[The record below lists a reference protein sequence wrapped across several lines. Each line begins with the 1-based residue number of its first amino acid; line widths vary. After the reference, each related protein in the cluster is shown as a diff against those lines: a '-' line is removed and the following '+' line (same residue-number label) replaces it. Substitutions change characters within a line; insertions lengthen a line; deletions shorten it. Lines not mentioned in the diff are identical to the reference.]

1 MAKKQ
6 MNNFQRSSEQ
16 SSEVIRQQQQH
27 IGSNMPSG
35 RATAVADIP
44 AVKQSK
50 KPAVPTY
57 EQIAERARNI
67 WQERGCPTNQDES
80 IWYEAENQ
88 LKREL
93 SMY

>member
-1 MAKKQ
+1 MNKKQ
-6 MNNFQRSSEQ
+6 MNDYQRSSDI
-16 SSEVIRQQQQH
+16 SSESIRQQH
-27 IGSNMPSG
+27 NSSSNMQSS
-35 RATAVADIP
+35 RSAAVVEKP
-44 AVKQSK
+44 AVKQTK
-50 KPAVPTY
+50 KNVAPTY

-67 WQERGCPTNQDES
+67 WQDRGCPTNQDES

>member
-6 MNNFQRSSEQ
+6 MNNYQHSSSQ
-16 SSEVIRQQQQH
+16 SSDVMRQQQH
-27 IGSNMPSG
+27 IDSNMSSG
-35 RATAVADIP
+35 RASAVADKP
-44 AVKQSK
+44 AVKQTK
-50 KPAVPTY
+50 KSAVPTY

-93 SMY
+93 SAY

>member
-6 MNNFQRSSEQ
+6 MNNYQPGSNQGSD
-16 SSEVIRQQQQH
+16 VIRQQH
-27 IGSNMPSG
+27 INSNMQSG
-35 RATAVADIP
+35 RATMVADSP
-44 AVKQSK
+44 AVKQTK
-50 KPAVPTY
+50 KNAAPTY

>member
-6 MNNFQRSSEQ
+6 MNNYPRSSDQ
-16 SSEVIRQQQQH
+16 SSESIRQQNVS
-27 IGSNMPSG
+27 SNIQAG
-35 RATAVADIP
+35 RATAVADKP
-44 AVKQSK
+44 AVKQTK
-50 KPAVPTY
+50 KPSVPTY

-67 WQERGCPTNQDES
+67 WQDRGCPTNQDEQ

>member
-6 MNNFQRSSEQ
+6 MNNFQRGSDQ
-16 SSEVIRQQQQH
+16 SSEAIRQQQHVSSSMQ
-27 IGSNMPSG
+27 SG
-35 RATAVADIP
+35 RATAVADNP
-44 AVKQSK
+44 AVKQTK
-50 KPAVPTY
+50 KTVTPTY

-93 SMY
+93 GMF

>member
-6 MNNFQRSSEQ
+6 MNNYQRSPEQ
-16 SSEVIRQQQQH
+16 NSDVIRQQQH

-35 RATAVADIP
+35 RATAVADKP

-50 KPAVPTY
+50 KPVAPTY

-88 LKREL
+88 LKREQ